1 MAGGKL
7 TPRQKMINMMYL
19 VLTAL
24 LALNVSTEVLNA
36 FKLVNEGLQTSN
48 GSLSVKNESIYKAFD
63 KQKQDNP
70 EKAKVPFDKAQEAR
84 KISKELFDVLE
95 SYKTQVIKLADGRDP
110 ETGDIVQR
118 DNIDIATQMFCEQ
131 NGKNGKELQ
140 KKILDARSKLLALVD
155 EKDRANFSISLN
167 GETPKLK
174 EDIEKVETKE
184 ATGSGSVG
192 SYSTPAMWAKST
204 KKKDWGPS
212 RKTQLPGGTFVS
224 VKKKCKKFPYCN
236 QGDIKAL
243 NLYENDNLKNAIKNI
258 SKKYNISETT
268 IKSILNYEL
277 EKIDKIK

>member
-1 MAGGKL
+1 MKTTAQLYKDAISNEFAKLKGGSEL
-7 TPRQKMINMMYL
+7 M
-19 VLTAL
+19 
-24 LALNVSTEVLNA
+24 
-36 FKLVNEGLQTSN
+36 
-48 GSLSVKNESIYKAFD
+48 
-63 KQKQDNP
+63 
-70 EKAKVPFDKAQEAR
+70 KVAN
-84 KISKELFDVLE
+84 
-95 SYKTQVIKLADGRDP
+95 SYKSNLKETEKPKKNKTFDEIVKKNLKKGENISVVEKKLKSEIIKGIKV
-110 ETGDIVQR
+110 EMEHT
-118 DNIDIATQMFCEQ
+118 NNKEIA
-131 NGKNGKELQ
+131 
-140 KKILDARSKLLALVD
+140 KKIAMDHLYEDLNYYKKLKKIETKEATGSGSAGQYSGPVFGGNDEFWEKSRS
-155 EKDRANFSISLN
+155 
-167 GETPKLK
+167 ETPKLK